1 MKLQSR
7 ESVTIDIL
15 GTARELFWGV
25 VAQVLQLMAFVIV
38 AALAPAILVVLPLC
52 LIWQNP
58 SQHLTWLAQTF
69 FWTAP
74 LSCAFYMVV
83 LCHWHSVRQWR
94 REGRD
99 LGPAGSKWRE
109 AHGGMVRTVGKSTG
123 FMLLGLFGSFFCE
136 ILFMIAFK
144 YVPFEMFDGAA
155 RLKLWFVMFPFAAFA
170 PVLLLL
176 LKRRNDSEQRS
187 VAVGFFQREP
197 SAQKP
202 SAVNKALR

>member
-58 SQHLTWLAQTF
+58 SQDLTWLAQTF

-123 FMLLGLFGSFFCE
+123 FMLLGLFGSFLCE
-136 ILFMIAFK
+136 IAFLIAFRR
-144 YVPFEMFDGAA
+144 VPYAMFDSTA
-155 RLKLWFVMFPFAAFA
+155 RLRLWFALFPLACYFPLFAAWFW
-170 PVLLLL
+170 
-176 LKRRNDSEQRS
+176 RRRH
-187 VAVGFFQREP
+187 V
-197 SAQKP
+197 
-202 SAVNKALR
+202 